1 MLVFLIKSIEKV
13 GEKKTI
19 RPNASWIPC
28 RGGSA
33 VAGAG
38 VATLKSFPQNILNI
52 QFLPE
57 HKTFFSK
64 LDMPSR

>member
-1 MLVFLIKSIEKV
+1 MVAVLLVFLIKSVEKV

-33 VAGAG
+33 VAGEG
-38 VATLKSFPQNILNI
+38 VATPNSFHHQQQNISYL
-52 QFLPE
+52 L
-57 HKTFFSK
+57 SK

>member
-38 VATLKSFPQNILNI
+38 VATLKPFSLNI
-52 QFLPE
+52 QF
-57 HKTFFSK
+57 
-64 LDMPSR
+64 

>member
-1 MLVFLIKSIEKV
+1 MVAVLLVFLIKVLREA

-19 RPNASWIPC
+19 RPNGSWIPC

-38 VATLKSFPQNILNI
+38 VATLTFFSLNI
-52 QFLPE
+52 QF
-57 HKTFFSK
+57 
-64 LDMPSR
+64 